1 VAAVDLEKLHRVGEA
16 AVLNAVLPALPERVD
31 GGAVLPA
38 ELMTIDPGAITLLED
53 DQ

>member
-1 VAAVDLEKLHRVGEA
+1 
-16 AVLNAVLPALPERVD
+16 LPERVE

-53 DQ
+53 DR